1 MSFDSHSLERL
12 RELGRKLPNP
22 LPVPNTKSSKANQNT
37 KAKLHPIETEQDPKK
52 LFGELIKA
60 SPDGKVPAHLLDRL
74 KKTES
79 LNLEKQPLNV
89 SFSQLDTQK
98 RAVKS
103 KNKST
108 NLNLPK
114 DDLYI
119 SFERLLLEE
128 DD

>member
-37 KAKLHPIETEQDPKK
+37 KAKLHPIETLSQVDANQNVSKSK
-52 LFGELIKA
+52 KA
-60 SPDGKVPAHLLDRL
+60 SRNL
-74 KKTES
+74 K
-79 LNLEKQPLNV
+79 
-89 SFSQLDTQK
+89 
-98 RAVKS
+98 
-103 KNKST
+103 
-108 NLNLPK
+108 LPK
-114 DDLYI
+114 DELYI

>member
-12 RELGRKLPNP
+12 RELGRKLPNS
-22 LPVPNTKSSKANQNT
+22 LPIPNTKSSKATQNT

-79 LNLEKQPLNV
+79 LNLEKQPLKE
-89 SFSQLDTQK
+89 SFSELDTNEGL
-98 RAVKS
+98 VKS
-103 KNKST
+103 NST
-108 NLNLPK
+108 SENLNLPK

>member
-12 RELGRKLPNP
+12 RELGRKLPNS

-60 SPDGKVPAHLLDRL
+60 SPDGKVPTHLLDRL

-79 LNLEKQPLNV
+79 LNLEKQPLKE
-89 SFSQLDTQK
+89 SFSKLDTNQ
-98 RAVKS
+98 RTVKS

-108 NLNLPK
+108 SLNLPK

>member
-12 RELGRKLPNP
+12 RELGRKLPSS
-22 LPVPNTKSSKANQNT
+22 LPAPNTKSSKTT
-37 KAKLHPIETEQDPKK
+37 KDTKEKLHPIETEQDPKK

-60 SPDGKVPAHLLDRL
+60 SPDGKVPAHLIDRL

-79 LNLEKQPLNV
+79 LNSGKTPLKE
-89 SFSQLDTQK
+89 SFSELGTNK
-98 RAVKS
+98 KPVKS
-103 KNKST
+103 NNASR

-114 DDLYI
+114 DDLYN

>member
-22 LPVPNTKSSKANQNT
+22 LPVPNTTSSKANQNT

-79 LNLEKQPLNV
+79 LKLENKTLKE
-89 SFSQLDTQK
+89 SCSELDINEDPI
-98 RAVKS
+98 KS
-103 KNKST
+103 NGTSR

>member
-12 RELGRKLPNP
+12 RELGRKLPKS
-22 LPVPNTKSSKANQNT
+22 LPSPNTKSSKKSQSSKAN
-37 KAKLHPIETEQDPKK
+37 LHPIETEQDPDK

-60 SPDGKVPAHLLDRL
+60 SPDGNIPAHLLDRL
-74 KKTES
+74 KKTE
-79 LNLEKQPLNV
+79 
-89 SFSQLDTQK
+89 FLDLGRK
-98 RAVKS
+98 ALKDNHPEFNKDEASVKS
-103 KNKST
+103 NTAIT
-108 NLNLPK
+108 NLNLPQ